1 MAAYHGHQQP
11 AFHAGPD
18 AGHQGGGTVGAS
30 SAAHPPPL
38 VEAGTVHGGGALA
51 ASQQATAMVVDSAP
65 MKAPEQPKEAVPSA
79 SEPKGNMLEI
89 QESSEK
95 GAQKIKASHIAI
107 AVVLKVIQFMSA
119 LLSFAVRFVMEII
132 RLNCARIV
140 KKQIQVLFLV
150 VMLWKV

>member
-38 VEAGTVHGGGALA
+38 VEAGIVHGGGAPA

-65 MKAPEQPKEAVPSA
+65 MKAPEQPKEAVPST

-95 GAQKIKASHIAI
+95 GAQKNKGKPNSYCCRTKGHTIHECT
-107 AVVLKVIQFMSA
+107 VVLCC
-119 LLSFAVRFVMEII
+119 EI
-132 RLNCARIV
+132 CY
-140 KKQIQVLFLV
+140 
-150 VMLWKV
+150 